1 MIVKMYV
8 PDYLQLS
15 MQEVTGKIAN
25 IEEGEFIHAKRFIEI
40 DYAFHKDD
48 QDYNGGLSFIDRIFE
63 KIGHF
68 HPHWNVIEI
77 KQNIM
82 TADDRE
88 NAYVD
93 RIIAMFDRP
102 GMKEYYG
109 L

>member
-1 MIVKMYV
+1 MYV
-8 PDYLQLS
+8 PEHLRLS
-15 MQEVTGKIAN
+15 VQEVTDKIGN
-25 IEEGEFIHAKRFIEI
+25 IEEGEFIHAKLLIEI
-40 DYAFHKDD
+40 DYAFHHDD
-48 QDYNGGLSFIDRIFE
+48 QNYNGGLSFIDRIFE
-63 KIGHF
+63 KIGRF
-68 HPHWNVIEI
+68 HPNWNANEI

-93 RIIAMFDRP
+93 QIIAMFDIP

>member
-1 MIVKMYV
+1 
-8 PDYLQLS
+8 
-15 MQEVTGKIAN
+15 MQQVIEKLAD
-25 IEEGEFIHAKRFIEI
+25 IEEGEFIHAKRFIEV

-48 QDYNGGLSFIDRIFE
+48 QDYDGGLSFIDRIFA
-63 KIGHF
+63 KLSIF
-68 HPHWNVIEI
+68 NPHWNVTEI
-77 KQNIM
+77 KQSII

-93 RIIAMFDRP
+93 QIIGMFDKH

>member
-1 MIVKMYV
+1 MYV
-8 PDYLQLS
+8 PDYLRLS
-15 MQEVTGKIAN
+15 MEQVDDKLANMQEEDPISAKLL
-25 IEEGEFIHAKRFIEI
+25 IEV
-40 DYAFHKDD
+40 DYAFHSNDVNYD
-48 QDYNGGLSFIDRIFE
+48 GGLSFIDRIFE

-68 HPHWNVIEI
+68 HPHWNVNEI
-77 KQNIM
+77 KQQIM

-88 NAYVD
+88 NEYVD

>member
-1 MIVKMYV
+1 MYV
-8 PDYLQLS
+8 PKDLRLS
-15 MQEVTGKIAN
+15 IEQVGDKIAN

-40 DYAFHKDD
+40 DFAFHN
-48 QDYNGGLSFIDRIFE
+48 QDANYDGGLSFIDRIFE

-77 KQNIM
+77 KQEIM

-88 NAYVD
+88 NVYVD

>member
-1 MIVKMYV
+1 MYV
-8 PDYLQLS
+8 PDYLRLS
-15 MQEVTGKIAN
+15 MEQVDDKLANMQEEDPISAKLL
-25 IEEGEFIHAKRFIEI
+25 IEV
-40 DYAFHKDD
+40 DYAFHSNDANYD
-48 QDYNGGLSFIDRIFE
+48 GGLSFIDRIFE

-68 HPHWNVIEI
+68 HPHWNVNEI
-77 KQNIM
+77 KQQIM

-88 NAYVD
+88 NEYVD

>member
-1 MIVKMYV
+1 MYV
-8 PDYLQLS
+8 PQGLRLS
-15 MQEVTGKIAN
+15 IQQVSEKIAN
-25 IEEGEFIHAKRFIEI
+25 MEEGELIHAKRFIEI
-40 DYAFHKDD
+40 DYAYHHQDA
-48 QDYNGGLSFIDRIFE
+48 DYNGGLSLIDRIFD

-68 HPHWNVIEI
+68 HPHWNVIEM
-77 KQNIM
+77 KQSIM

-93 RIIAMFDRP
+93 QIIAMFDRP

>member
-1 MIVKMYV
+1 MYV
-8 PDYLQLS
+8 PEDLRLS
-15 MQEVTGKIAN
+15 IQQVGDKIAN
-25 IEEGEFIHAKRFIEI
+25 MEEGEFIHAKRFIEI
-40 DYAFHKDD
+40 DYAYHS
-48 QDYNGGLSFIDRIFE
+48 QDANYDGGLSFIDRIFD

-68 HPHWNVIEI
+68 HPHWNMIEM
-77 KQNIM
+77 KQDIM